1 MMNKIAQVSAG
12 QPDNVGEFNVSRLI
26 PNRYTESVG
35 PFVFLDHLPPAV
47 KPARKPVLPDGSHA
61 HPHRGIATFS
71 YVLSGELQHY
81 DSMGNYGVVSAG
93 GAQWMKAGN
102 GIIHDE
108 GLSPNFQQEGGILHS
123 LQFWVN
129 LPAKN
134 KAETPAYIQVNPEE
148 VPMILLPSDAGTLR
162 ILIGEYEGSVSKV
175 ETYSPQYMYE
185 INLKPGAEFTLKTEP
200 GWEHGVFIPEGE
212 ALINGQLI
220 TTGELATMEN
230 GTEFLQLKS
239 TADTQTTILIFG
251 GEHYHEPIVARGPF
265 VMNSFMEIE
274 QAYTDYSSGK
284 YGQIKY

>member
-1 MMNKIAQVSAG
+1 MSKIAQISTG
-12 QPDNVGEFNVSRLI
+12 QPDRVGEFNISRLI
-26 PNRYTESVG
+26 PNRYTDAVG

-47 KPARKPVLPDGSHA
+47 KPARKPAVPDGSHA

-81 DSMGNYGVVSAG
+81 DSMGNHGVVSAG

-108 GLSPNFQQEGGILHS
+108 GLSSKFQQEGGILHS

-134 KAETPAYIQVNPEE
+134 KAEVPAYIQVNAEE
-148 VPMILLPSDAGTLR
+148 VPKIILPQDAGTLR

-175 ETYSPQYMYE
+175 ETYSPQYLYE
-185 INLKPGAEFTLKTEP
+185 INLKPGAEFTLTTES
-200 GWEHGVFIPEGE
+200 GWEHAVFIPEG
-212 ALINGQLI
+212 AANINGQPV
-220 TTGELATMEN
+220 TAGELATTED
-230 GTEFLQLKS
+230 GTELLQLKN
-239 TADTQTTILIFG
+239 TADSQTTLLIFG

-265 VMNSFMEIE
+265 VMNSYNEIA
-274 QAYTDYSSGK
+274 QAYTDYSNGK
-284 YGQIKY
+284 YGEIRY